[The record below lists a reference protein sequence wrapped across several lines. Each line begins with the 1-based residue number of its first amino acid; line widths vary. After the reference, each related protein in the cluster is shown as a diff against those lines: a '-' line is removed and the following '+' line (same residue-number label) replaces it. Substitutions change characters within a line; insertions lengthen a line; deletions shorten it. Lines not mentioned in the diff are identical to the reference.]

1 MAKIINV
8 VLKRQAV
15 TGVICS
21 STRQIVVWG
30 PAAEGDTVDMLTAS
44 LIDAEQLLTDQ
55 TFTKTHSDIVRDVC
69 NELFPNSWFF
79 VAQGRTVEFYKYR
92 SPLLSIESESFTRL
106 LLLPPPLPI
115 SLLRCPTPRCWPGC

>member
-15 TGVICS
+15 TGIICS

-55 TFTKTHSDIVRDVC
+55 AFTKTHSDIVCDVC
-69 NELFPNSWFF
+69 NELFPNSWDF
-79 VAQGRTVEFYKYR
+79 VAQGGTVEF
-92 SPLLSIESESFTRL
+92 
-106 LLLPPPLPI
+106 
-115 SLLRCPTPRCWPGC
+115 

>member
-55 TFTKTHSDIVRDVC
+55 TFTKTHSDIVCDVC
-69 NELFPNSWFF
+69 NELFPNSWDF
-79 VAQGRTVEFYKYR
+79 VAQGGTVEF
-92 SPLLSIESESFTRL
+92 
-106 LLLPPPLPI
+106 
-115 SLLRCPTPRCWPGC
+115 

>member
-55 TFTKTHSDIVRDVC
+55 TFTKTHSDFVRDVF
-69 NELFPNSWFF
+69 NELFTNSWDF
-79 VAQGRTVEFYKYR
+79 VAQGGTVEF
-92 SPLLSIESESFTRL
+92 
-106 LLLPPPLPI
+106 
-115 SLLRCPTPRCWPGC
+115 

>member
-55 TFTKTHSDIVRDVC
+55 AFTKTHSDIVCDVC
-69 NELFPNSWFF
+69 NELFPNSWDF
-79 VAQGRTVEFYKYR
+79 VAQGGTVEF
-92 SPLLSIESESFTRL
+92 
-106 LLLPPPLPI
+106 
-115 SLLRCPTPRCWPGC
+115 

>member
-30 PAAEGDTVDMLTAS
+30 PAAECDTVDMLTAS

-69 NELFPNSWFF
+69 NELFPNSWDF
-79 VAQGRTVEFYKYR
+79 VAQGGTVEF
-92 SPLLSIESESFTRL
+92 
-106 LLLPPPLPI
+106 
-115 SLLRCPTPRCWPGC
+115 